1 MAKNNPYQEN
11 KLKDFELELK
21 DDGYYDDKLD
31 KYIQPR
37 NYYIGTQQDTSV
49 GMYGT
54 YEGKSGKKYIYSDK
68 KKLTKTLNSE
78 KELEK
83 ISKDLYGED

>member
-21 DDGYYDDKLD
+21 DDSYYNDRLG
-31 KYIQPR
+31 KYIKPKH
-37 NYYIGTQQDTSV
+37 YYIGTQEDTSV

-54 YEGKSGKKYIYSDK
+54 YEGKSGKKYIYSDG
-68 KKLTKTLNSE
+68 KKLMKTINSE

-83 ISKDLYGED
+83 ISNDLYGVD